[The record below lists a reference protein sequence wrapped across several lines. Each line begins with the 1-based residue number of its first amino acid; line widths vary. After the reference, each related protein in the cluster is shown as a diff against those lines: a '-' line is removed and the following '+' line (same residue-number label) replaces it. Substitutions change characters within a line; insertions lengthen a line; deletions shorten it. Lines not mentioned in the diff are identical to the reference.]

1 MTFSDTIN
9 RRSLHDELLDRL
21 RSVIVDGE
29 LEPGAKVPER
39 ELCERYGVSRTP
51 MREAL
56 KVLAAEGWVTLM
68 PNRGAMVS
76 ALTLEE
82 LEETFPV
89 MGVLEALSGEMACAN
104 ITDDE
109 IAAIQMLH
117 EAMAIHYQKRDLIRY
132 FRRNQ
137 QIHEA
142 ILEAAR
148 NPTLSKIYRELAGRV
163 RRARYIANMSE
174 QRWVQAVR
182 EHEQILDALTQR
194 DGPRLARILKRH
206 LANKFESLRE
216 SLCDQA

>member
-1 MTFSDTIN
+1 MTFNDTIN

-109 IAAIQMLH
+109 ITAIQMLH
-117 EAMAIHYQKRDLIRY
+117 EAMANHYQKRDLVRY
-132 FRRNQ
+132 FQRNQ

-163 RRARYIANMSE
+163 RRARYVANMSE

-182 EHEQILDALTQR
+182 EHEQILDALTHR

-206 LANKFESLRE
+206 LANKFETLRG